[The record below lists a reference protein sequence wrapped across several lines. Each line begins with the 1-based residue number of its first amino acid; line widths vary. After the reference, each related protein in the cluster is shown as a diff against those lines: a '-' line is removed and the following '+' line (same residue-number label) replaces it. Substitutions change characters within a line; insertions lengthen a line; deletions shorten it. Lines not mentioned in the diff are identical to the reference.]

1 MPSVPHTKRI
11 LIVTGEASGDLHAAN
26 LIRAARELAPGLSFF
41 GVTGERMRAAGCETL
56 LPAEQIAVIGLVEV
70 LRHLPTIWR
79 AFKTVTATFNGPQ
92 RPDLLVLVDF
102 PGFNMRLAKA
112 AKRAGIPVLYYITPK
127 VWAWRQG
134 RAKKLAR
141 VVDRLAVIF
150 PFEPEFYRPYNVPTD
165 YVGNPLLDEFAD
177 YQQRQVTPRPYI
189 RADRRMVGLFPGSRR
204 SEIHYNFDT
213 LLQAAERLHR
223 QRPEIGFLMP
233 LAISLDRSDIERRI
247 AESGLPIE
255 LIADDIYGVAASC
268 DVVLAV
274 SGTVTLQVALAGT
287 PLAVLYRAAALT
299 FAVAMR
305 VVKIEF
311 ISLVNIVAE
320 RQVVRELLQDAATP
334 EALAAEALRLLEDT
348 AYRAQVC
355 SGLAE
360 VREKLGESGC
370 SGRVAKIMLDMVA
383 TRAGRHV

>member
-1 MPSVPHTKRI
+1 MTADSRQARI
-11 LIVTGEASGDLHAAN
+11 MIVTGEASGDLHAAN
-26 LIRAARELAPGLSFF
+26 LIRAAREMAPGLSFF
-41 GVTGERMRAAGCETL
+41 GVTGERMRAAGCATL

-79 AFKTVTATFNGPQ
+79 AFRTVTATFSGPQ

-102 PGFNMRLAKA
+102 PGFNMRLAAA

-141 VVDRLAVIF
+141 IADRLAVIF
-150 PFEPEFYRPYNVPTD
+150 PFEPEFYRPYNVRTD

-177 YQQRQVTPRPYI
+177 YQQRQVTPRPY
-189 RADRRMVGLFPGSRR
+189 ACAGRRLVGLFPGSRR

-213 LLQAAERLHR
+213 LLQAAELLHR
-223 QRPEIGFLMP
+223 QRPELGFLMP

-247 AESGLPIE
+247 ADSGLPIE
-255 LIADDIYGVAASC
+255 LITDDIYGVAASC
-268 DVVLAV
+268 DAVLAV
-274 SGTVTLQVALAGT
+274 SGTVTLQVALTGT
-287 PLAVLYRAAALT
+287 PLAVLYRAAAFT
-299 FAVAMR
+299 YAVAMR
-305 VVKIEF
+305 VVRIEF

-334 EALAAEALRLLEDT
+334 EALAEEALRLLDDT
-348 AYRAQVC
+348 TYRAHVC

-360 VREKLGESGC
+360 VQEKLRTKGC
-370 SGRVAKIMLDMVA
+370 SSRVARILQEMTGNTNA
-383 TRAGRHV
+383 

>member
-1 MPSVPHTKRI
+1 MPSVPRPARI

-26 LIRAARELAPGLSFF
+26 LIRAAREINPGLSFF
-41 GVTGERMRAAGCETL
+41 GVTGERMRSAGCATL

-79 AFKTVTATFNGPQ
+79 AFKTVTATFSGPQ

-102 PGFNMRLAKA
+102 PGFNMRLAAA

-141 VVDRLAVIF
+141 IVDRLAVIF
-150 PFEPEFYRPYNVPTD
+150 PFEPEFYRPHKVPTD

-177 YQQRQVTPRPYI
+177 YQRQQVTARPYA
-189 RADRRMVGLFPGSRR
+189 RADRRLVGLFPGSRR

-213 LLQAAERLHR
+213 LLQAAAQLHQ
-223 QRPEIGFLMP
+223 QRPDLGFLMP
-233 LAISLDRSDIERRI
+233 LAISLDRGDIERRI
-247 AESGLPIE
+247 ADSGLPIE

-268 DVVLAV
+268 DAVLAV
-274 SGTVTLQVALAGT
+274 SGTVTLQVALTGT

-299 FAVAMR
+299 YAVAMR
-305 VVKIEF
+305 VVRIEF

-320 RQVVRELLQDAATP
+320 RQVVRELLQDDATP
-334 EALAAEALRLLEDT
+334 EALAAEALRLLDDQ

-370 SGRVAKIMLDMVA
+370 SHRVAQIILEMIGPPDEV
-383 TRAGRHV
+383 